1 MQAVKLKANVGRDH
15 RIELELPAEIPEGE
29 VEVIILAS
37 GPSDQPKP
45 PSRTL
50 REFNDWLRQQ
60 PSTGRSKEE
69 VDAYIAAERA
79 SWE

>member
-1 MQAVKLKANVGRDH
+1 MQAIKLRANVGRDR

-37 GPSDQPKP
+37 GPSDQAKAGFK
-45 PSRTL
+45 TL
-50 REFNDWLRQQ
+50 REFNDWLGQQ

-69 VDAYIAAERA
+69 IDRYLAAERA
-79 SWE
+79 SWD